1 MSTVKKSQA
10 RMDGAWVLRNS
21 VQSGS
26 VRIGE
31 GSMLCRRRMAQTL
44 DGARGDPFWPA
55 HPGSCDSPKW
65 GSAVPSEGPSLRCQ
79 RRCQAALVGG
89 AVSSDDGPDDGV
101 SAAECRAARRAFPDV
116 NLVAE
121 HDDLDRQF
129 FVVMPDQAEQ
139 FDDSDE
145 GEVERGQGH
154 GPVSSPRPTP
164 RKSCSGYPDGA
175 FGTHRLLTKFRR
187 SPRDQSEDLI
197 HRSWLFFVGEP
208 GDPVALSSR

>member
-1 MSTVKKSQA
+1 MKDSAYSRRNSTVSTVKKSQA
-10 RMDGAWVLRNS
+10 RMGDAWVLRNS
-21 VQSGS
+21 VQSGP

-44 DGARGDPFWPA
+44 DGARGGPFWTA

-89 AVSSDDGPDDGV
+89 AGSSDDGPDDGA

-121 HDDLDRQF
+121 HD
-129 FVVMPDQAEQ
+129 
-139 FDDSDE
+139 DDSDE

-164 RKSCSGYPDGA
+164 RKSCSGYPDGD

-197 HRSWLFFVGEP
+197 HRSWLFLVGEP
-208 GDPVALSSR
+208 GDHVALSSR

>member
-1 MSTVKKSQA
+1 MEPEEA
-10 RMDGAWVLRNS
+10 H
-21 VQSGS
+21 SGQ
-26 VRIGE
+26 
-31 GSMLCRRRMAQTL
+31 LTL
-44 DGARGDPFWPA
+44 DPAIAPSGVLPCHPKDLRYGASGDARPPWSVGLGPA
-55 HPGSCDSPKW
+55 TTDQMTVPAQQSVGLHEEPSQTSTAKEPTQSSEQRSIGWSPG
-65 GSAVPSEGPSLRCQ
+65 
-79 RRCQAALVGG
+79 
-89 AVSSDDGPDDGV
+89 
-101 SAAECRAARRAFPDV
+101 RASHLTTQDV

-164 RKSCSGYPDGA
+164 RKSCSRCPDGA

-197 HRSWLFFVGEP
+197 HRSWLFLVGEP
-208 GDPVALSSR
+208 GDHVALSSR